1 MQKDLH
7 ILKTGLEQVNQIAD
21 AKKQEIV
28 SLQAE
33 LFLKME
39 AELKHRAEIEHFQ
52 TEISLQRG
60 YVEKL
65 NKELVEVKARDPALA
80 EQIKVFYAIKFSSH
94 LNSLLKFVFQ

>member
-7 ILKTGLEQVNQIAD
+7 ILKTGLEQTNQIAD

-80 EQIKVFYAIKFSSH
+80 EQIKVFYFYKIFFKFK
-94 LNSLLKFVFQ
+94 LFITC